1 MSREEEVKDARLF
14 DIRTVERNIK
24 RGIITRKDYERY
36 LKSLADAADKVAPS
50 QTEEPAPAPAPAPTE
65 TAEPQA

>member
-1 MSREEEVKDARLF
+1 MSRDEEVKDVRLF

-24 RGIITRKDYERY
+24 RGIISRKDYERY
-36 LKSLADAADKVAPS
+36 LKSLADVADKVAPS
-50 QTEEPAPAPAPAPTE
+50 QTEEPAPVE